1 MANTDLFSRLRR
13 LFSTDVVIRNVGGG
27 QLKVVDTDR
36 TQAYGSA
43 QTNSLVDRF
52 TRLHRTSMSA
62 MFNPAI
68 NYQTL
73 RTQLYNDYE
82 AMDSES
88 IIASALDIVSD
99 ETTLKNE
106 AGEILQIRS
115 SNEKVQ
121 KVLYNLFYDILNIE
135 FNLWPWTRQMCKY
148 GDFYL
153 FLEINSEM
161 GVYNVMPLS
170 SYELAR
176 REGLNPNNPFEVY
189 FEYDPNALAST
200 VHMDKSNMKKRFE
213 NYEIA
218 HFRLYADANYLPY
231 GRSFIEPA
239 RKVYKQYTLM
249 KDAMLIHRIMR
260 SPEKRVF
267 YVDVGGIPAHE
278 VDNYMER
285 ITNKMK
291 KTPFMDAQTGDY
303 NLRYNIQNS
312 LEDFIIPVRGANQNT
327 KIDTLK
333 GLEYNGIEDVNFLRD
348 EMLAALKVP
357 KAFFGFEK
365 DLSGK
370 ATLAAEDIRFA
381 RTIERVQKV
390 LVSELYKIALV
401 HLYTQGFEG
410 DELTGFELTLTPPSI
425 IYQQEQVAMW
435 KEKVSLAKEA
445 LDTGLIPSDFIYDRI
460 FQFSEDQ
467 YDEMRDLVLED
478 KKRAFRLQ
486 QVENEGNDP
495 AKTGKSYGTPHDLAS
510 LYGKGRMYDQP
521 DNVPVGYGSDLELG
535 RPEEKATDRNTQ
547 DDNFGKDR
555 LGAKGMKDDDN
566 ESDSIRPNYKGGS
579 PLALEAKQI
588 YLKNKS
594 LIEGLVKRVSLE
606 TPKVEESLLDEKQ
619 IRE

>member
-1 MANTDLFSRLRR
+1 
-13 LFSTDVVIRNVGGG
+13 
-27 QLKVVDTDR
+27 
-36 TQAYGSA
+36 
-43 QTNSLVDRF
+43 
-52 TRLHRTSMSA
+52 
-62 MFNPAI
+62 
-68 NYQTL
+68 
-73 RTQLYNDYE
+73 
-82 AMDSES
+82 
-88 IIASALDIVSD
+88 
-99 ETTLKNE
+99 
-106 AGEILQIRS
+106 
-115 SNEKVQ
+115 
-121 KVLYNLFYDILNIE
+121 
-135 FNLWPWTRQMCKY
+135 MCKY

-153 FLEINSEM
+153 FLEINSEV

-176 REGLNPNNPFEVY
+176 KEGLNPENPFEVY
-189 FEYDPNALAST
+189 YEYDPNALAST
-200 VHMDKSNMKKRFE
+200 IHMDKSNMKKRFE

-260 SPEKRVF
+260 SPEKRIF

-291 KTPFMDAQTGDY
+291 KTPFMDAQTGEY
-303 NLRYNIQNS
+303 NLRFNIQNS

-365 DLSGK
+365 DLTGK

-381 RTIERVQKV
+381 RTIERIQKV

-401 HLYTQGFEG
+401 HLYTQGFDG
-410 DELTGFELTLTPPSI
+410 DSLTSFELNLTPPSI
-425 IYQQEQVAMW
+425 IYQQEQIAMW
-435 KEKVSLAKEA
+435 KEKVSLAKDA
-445 LDTGLIPSDFIYDRI
+445 LDTGIIPSDFIYDRI

-467 YDEMRDLVLED
+467 VDEYRDLVLED

-495 AKTGKSYGTPHDLAS
+495 AKTGRSFGTPHDLAS
-510 LYGKGRMYDQP
+510 LYGKGRNGQGE
-521 DNVPVGYGSDLELG
+521 VPVGYDEKDPVG
-535 RPEEKATDRNTQ
+535 RPTQKASIFGTQ
-547 DDNFGKDR
+547 KSSFGKDPI
-555 LGAKGMKDDDN
+555 GSKEYNMTATQDKNPMQQA
-566 ESDSIRPNYKGGS
+566 YKGGS
-579 PLALEAKQI
+579 PLALKELQRAKEAAEQKTVTLYESTSPKESDLLNEDNI
-588 YLKNKS
+588 KG
-594 LIEGLVKRVSLE
+594 IEK
-606 TPKVEESLLDEKQ
+606 
-619 IRE
+619 

>member
-1 MANTDLFSRLRR
+1 MANTDLFSRLKR
-13 LFSTDVVIRNVGGG
+13 LFSTDVIIRNVGGN

-36 TQAYGSA
+36 VQAYGSV

-82 AMDSES
+82 AMDTES

-115 SNEKVQ
+115 SDEKVQ
-121 KVLYNLFYDILNIE
+121 RVLYNLFYDILNIE
-135 FNLWPWTRQMCKY
+135 FNLWPWVRQMCKY

-161 GVYNVMPLS
+161 GVYNVMPLA
-170 SYELAR
+170 SYEIAR
-176 REGLNPNNPFEVY
+176 KEGLNPANPFEVY
-189 FEYDPNALAST
+189 YEYDPNALAST
-200 VHMDKSNMKKRFE
+200 IHMDKSNMKKRFE

-260 SPEKRVF
+260 SPEKRIF
-267 YVDVGGIPAHE
+267 YVDIGGIPAHE

-291 KTPFMDAQTGDY
+291 KTPFVDPQTGDY
-303 NLRYNIQNS
+303 NLRFNIQNS

-365 DLSGK
+365 DLTGK

-381 RTIERVQKV
+381 RTIERIQKV
-390 LVSELYKIALV
+390 IVSELHKIALV
-401 HLYTQGFEG
+401 HLYTQGFDG
-410 DELTGFELTLTPPSI
+410 DALTSFELSLTPPSI

-435 KEKVSLAKEA
+435 KEKVSLAKDA
-445 LDTGLIPSDFIYDRI
+445 MDTGLLPSDFIYDRV

-467 YDEMRDLVLED
+467 VDELRDLVMED
-478 KKRAFRLQ
+478 KKRIFRLQ
-486 QVENEGNDP
+486 QIENEGNDP
-495 AKTGKSYGTPHDLAS
+495 AKTGKSFGTPHDLAS
-510 LYGKGRMYDQP
+510 LYGKGRNGNGVVPMGYDEK
-521 DNVPVGYGSDLELG
+521 NPVG
-535 RPEEKATDRNTQ
+535 RPTQKASIFGTQ
-547 DDNFGKDR
+547 QHALGKDPI
-555 LGAKGMKDDDN
+555 GKDEYN
-566 ESDSIRPNYKGGS
+566 STPSTEKNPLQTAYKGGS
-579 PLALEAKQI
+579 PLALAELKRAKEAAEAKTI
-588 YLKNKS
+588 S
-594 LIEGLVKRVSLE
+594 LYESTKPIESD
-606 TPKVEESLLDEKQ
+606 LLNENNIKGIEK
-619 IRE
+619 